1 MRYQDPPFFI
11 KTMATAKKFFVIKVI
26 SRLLVLNRTIIFI
39 DECGFYNTNN
49 NFKAW
54 RKTNENLYQSIEL
67 NGNLKIEAIS
77 VYKNLIIYTRKY
89 DLYKLNFLIKN
100 PNSTNHWIN
109 LSKDKRNPFI
119 EPYYKINNLRFVLKN
134 KNITSNDTI
143 NNNKEIFL
151 FIKGVSCDQ
160 TGVFLYMKFLTL
172 DLNELIYDNFV
183 NNSINE
189 DKEKNNVLYITNNEN
204 EFIKESIVFFRQY
217 IVPWIYEGKR
227 YNMYE
232 SNYTYNMENL
242 EFDKLNLNLKDINT
256 NTIFNK
262 YLINEETLN
271 FLELRFLSNYSTY
284 NTMILNHSYFYD
296 IKSNDYN
303 EVTIL
308 INIDEKEI
316 IKFCGRDNNYIV
328 ETIDNKLSF
337 STTSKIKSKNKDEK
351 KFEYFDNRRISFI
364 SLPKCFKPT
373 IIHDF
378 YFDVFNDKYILILLI
393 DDGVLLSLD
402 FSKSIKN
409 KNNSAVFYMDGINDR
424 KIIILTINFF
434 MLFLYSLDWVNLD
447 SVTTNIYN
455 QFLEFI
461 NNTDNQLLNNIN
473 ISNRYDNRLNLS
485 SSSLS
490 ILSSASNDLSNDNN
504 NINNSAN
511 NIIEN
516 LGPNSNRIIRTGQGS
531 VLEDMLGVFP
541 Y

>member
-1 MRYQDPPFFI
+1 
-11 KTMATAKKFFVIKVI
+11 
-26 SRLLVLNRTIIFI
+26 
-39 DECGFYNTNN
+39 
-49 NFKAW
+49 
-54 RKTNENLYQSIEL
+54 
-67 NGNLKIEAIS
+67 
-77 VYKNLIIYTRKY
+77 
-89 DLYKLNFLIKN
+89 
-100 PNSTNHWIN
+100 
-109 LSKDKRNPFI
+109 
-119 EPYYKINNLRFVLKN
+119 
-134 KNITSNDTI
+134 
-143 NNNKEIFL
+143 
-151 FIKGVSCDQ
+151 
-160 TGVFLYMKFLTL
+160 
-172 DLNELIYDNFV
+172 
-183 NNSINE
+183 
-189 DKEKNNVLYITNNEN
+189 
-204 EFIKESIVFFRQY
+204 
-217 IVPWIYEGKR
+217 
-227 YNMYE
+227 MYE

-409 KNNSAVFYMDGINDR
+409 KNNSAVFYMDGISDR

-461 NNTDNQLLNNIN
+461 NNTDNQLLDNIN

-516 LGPNSNRIIRTGQGS
+516 LGPNSNRRLRTGQGS
-531 VLEDMLGVFP
+531 VLEDMLGVIP